1 MPYQRSSNTVQFK
14 VATLTLKVVSVSSNI
29 VSPGDTLQVTVQYTM
44 NGSAVAGRTV
54 NLQLY
59 VGGAWQGVASA
70 TTGSDGKATISWSV
84 GWYVAGVKLPCGR
97 YSARVIDLY
106 YGVSSDTFT
115 IAVAYLTRIENPRTD
130 KSMYAPGETVYVYAD
145 LKYLDAD
152 GSWKPLANQA
162 LTFSLRNSAG
172 NIIASKTGTTD
183 SNGTAMASFTAP
195 STTGSY
201 SFLIE
206 YGGYGLGAPALVSL
220 HGVQVSVSEPITV
233 AVSMAPLIVS
243 SIVLVASMATVK

>member
-1 MPYQRSSNTVQFK
+1 MPYQRSSNTVSFS
-14 VATLTLKVVSVSSNI
+14 VATPSLKVVSVSSNI

-44 NGSAVAGRTV
+44 DGSAVSGRTV
-54 NLQLY
+54 NLQLN

-115 IAVAYLTRIENPRTD
+115 IAVAYPTRIENPRTD
-130 KSMYAPGETVYVYAD
+130 KSVYAPGSTIYVYAD

-152 GSWKPLANQA
+152 GSWKPLANQT
-162 LTFSLRNSAG
+162 LTFRLRDSAG
-172 NIIASKTGTTD
+172 NIIESKTGTTD

-195 STTGSY
+195 SASGSY

-206 YGGYGLGAPALVSL
+206 YMGYGLGLPAFVSL
-220 HGVQVSVSEPITV
+220 AGVQVSVPEAIAV
-233 AVSMAPLIVS
+233 AVSMVPLIVS
-243 SIVLVASMATVK
+243 SIVLVATMAAVK